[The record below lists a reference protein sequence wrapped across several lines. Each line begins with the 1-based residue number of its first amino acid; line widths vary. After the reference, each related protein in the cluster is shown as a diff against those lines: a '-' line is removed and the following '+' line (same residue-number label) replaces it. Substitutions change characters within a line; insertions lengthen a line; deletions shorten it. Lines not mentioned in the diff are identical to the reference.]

1 MMGLGGLMRPTLW
14 GLCCLTIAQFSAES
28 RFLISDVPKQVTVHF
43 RFQERAL
50 TLHEPVLAV
59 FEVHNGLSEPI
70 TVTVGSTIREYF
82 DFALTMPNGKILRK
96 DNTLPPDS
104 VTVGSGKITVEP
116 GADYQERL
124 VMNRW
129 FPFEMQGTYTLV
141 GQLTSDILT
150 ADGSIRE
157 DGETAEM
164 TINPR
169 DPARIK
175 TVCAELAKEVQN
187 APNAAAAQEPALI
200 LSYVDDPIAVP
211 YLEQVLSTN
220 TLTYDKAIG
229 GLERIGNDAAVEVL
243 LSTVNNNANDIGD
256 RAARALVVLQE
267 HISNPRL
274 KESVR
279 QAVQRAGDRSRN
291 QFIQTQ
297 ISYLDYRDPA
307 LQTSAIQNLIAVD
320 ALQRAEPILERLA
333 NDPNQPPIVTA
344 AAKDAL
350 QRIHSS
356 K

>member
-1 MMGLGGLMRPTLW
+1 MRSTLW
-14 GLCCLTIAQFSAES
+14 ALCFLAIAQFSAES
-28 RFLISDVPKQVTVHF
+28 RFFLSDTPKQVTVHF
-43 RFQERAL
+43 RFQEHTL

-70 TVTVGSTIREYF
+70 TVSVGSTIREYF
-82 DFALTMPNGKILRK
+82 DFALTMPNGKVLRK

-129 FPFEMQGTYTLV
+129 FPFEMQGTYALV
-141 GQLTSDILT
+141 AKLTSDILT
-150 ADGSIRE
+150 TDGSIRPE
-157 DGETAEM
+157 AETTEM
-164 TINPR
+164 HVNPR
-169 DPARIK
+169 SPARIK
-175 TVCAELAKEVQN
+175 TLCAELAKQVQGS
-187 APNAAAAQEPALI
+187 ANAAAAQEPALI

-220 TLTYDKAIG
+220 TLTYDEAIS
-229 GLERIGNDAAVEVL
+229 GLQRVGNDAAVEVL
-243 LSTVNNNANDIGD
+243 LSTVNNNPNDIGD
-256 RAARALVVLQE
+256 KASRALVTLQE

-279 QAVQRAGDRSRN
+279 EAVQRASDRSRN
-291 QFIQTQ
+291 EFIQTQ
-297 ISYLDYRDPA
+297 ITYLDYHDPT
-307 LQTSAIQNLIAVD
+307 LQTSAIQNLIAAD
-320 ALQRAEPILERLA
+320 GLQRAEPILERLA